1 MDSEEGASISIENPS
16 TSSQSRDSTSNVDS
30 VERPSVSKESSV
42 DCEDEQSISRED
54 NKIYNMENYQYD
66 FDANDTLTQERNEI
80 EKAIKNKQIT
90 PGRAKLQLWLYRSMR
105 IVMTDGRILIGIF
118 LCTDSD
124 ANVILGVCSEYTK
137 NGGDERMLG
146 LVMVPGMI
154 AVFLLS
160 REFFMKKILCSIQFH
175 KLMLL
180 HSISRATHCH
190 NAFGYSHV
198 KRAVKANCL
207 TSLCKIRYQ

>member
-1 MDSEEGASISIENPS
+1 MEQDATSVQVEKPS
-16 TSSQSRDSTSNVDS
+16 TSQSVGSESNVES
-30 VERPSVSKESSV
+30 TAARPSVSQESSV

-54 NKIYNMENYQYD
+54 NKIYMENYQYN

-80 EKAIKNKQIT
+80 EKAVKNKQIT

-146 LVMVPGMI
+146 LVMVPGKPQSHGKNE
-154 AVFLLS
+154 FLFENSKL
-160 REFFMKKILCSIQFH
+160 KKNPFSLFYRTTYCY
-175 KLMLL
+175 
-180 HSISRATHCH
+180 
-190 NAFGYSHV
+190 NAFGHTHM
-198 KRAVKANCL
+198 KFRMDRIKW
-207 TSLCKIRYQ
+207 ID

>member
-1 MDSEEGASISIENPS
+1 MNTEESALVSVENPS
-16 TSSQSRDSTSNVDS
+16 TSQTKATTINTNEELGRVSISQ
-30 VERPSVSKESSV
+30 ESSI

-54 NKIYNMENYQYD
+54 NKIYTENYNYD

-80 EKAIKNKQIT
+80 EKAVKNKQIT

-146 LVMVPGMI
+146 LVMVPGKTI
-154 AVFLLS
+154 Y
-160 REFFMKKILCSIQFH
+160 IHYLCHKWLKSLMSFH
-175 KLMLL
+175 LQ
-180 HSISRATHCH
+180 
-190 NAFGYSHV
+190 V
-198 KRAVKANCL
+198 D
-207 TSLCKIRYQ
+207 TS

>member
-1 MDSEEGASISIENPS
+1 MESEQGAAVASVENPS
-16 TSSQSRDSTSNVDS
+16 TSQSIEATSNADAIA
-30 VERPSVSKESSV
+30 RPSLSQESSV
-42 DCEDEQSISRED
+42 DCEDEKSISRED
-54 NKIYNMENYQYD
+54 NKIYNMDNYQYD

-137 NGGDERMLG
+137 SGGDERMLG
-146 LVMVPGMI
+146 LVMIPGRHIVTMH
-154 AVFLLS
+154 LDT
-160 REFFMKKILCSIQFH
+160 R
-175 KLMLL
+175 
-180 HSISRATHCH
+180 T
-190 NAFGYSHV
+190 
-198 KRAVKANCL
+198 
-207 TSLCKIRYQ
+207 

>member
-1 MDSEEGASISIENPS
+1 MDSEQSAVASVENPS
-16 TSSQSRDSTSNVDS
+16 TSQTVTSNTNPI
-30 VERPSVSKESSV
+30 EAARPSISQESSV

-54 NKIYNMENYQYD
+54 NKMYMENYNYD

-80 EKAIKNKQIT
+80 ERAVKNKQIT

-137 NGGDERMLG
+137 SGGDERMLG
-146 LVMVPGMI
+146 LVMVPGRHIVTMH
-154 AVFLLS
+154 LDT
-160 REFFMKKILCSIQFH
+160 R
-175 KLMLL
+175 
-180 HSISRATHCH
+180 T
-190 NAFGYSHV
+190 
-198 KRAVKANCL
+198 
-207 TSLCKIRYQ
+207 

>member
-1 MDSEEGASISIENPS
+1 MNTAQEAESIVATASTCEPLPS
-16 TSSQSRDSTSNVDS
+16 TINTETAAHPTVSQ
-30 VERPSVSKESSV
+30 ESSV

-54 NKIYNMENYQYD
+54 NKMYTENYQQYD
-66 FDANDTLTQERNEI
+66 YDANDTLTQERHEI
-80 EKAIKNKQIT
+80 EKAVQNQQIT

-146 LVMVPGMI
+146 LVMVPGT
-154 AVFLLS
+154 F
-160 REFFMKKILCSIQFH
+160 
-175 KLMLL
+175 
-180 HSISRATHCH
+180 RA
-190 NAFGYSHV
+190 
-198 KRAVKANCL
+198 
-207 TSLCKIRYQ
+207 

>member
-1 MDSEEGASISIENPS
+1 MDSEPG
-16 TSSQSRDSTSNVDS
+16 TTSNVEAS
-30 VERPSVSKESSV
+30 SFSQSIETINTETVTRPSVSQESSV

-54 NKIYNMENYQYD
+54 NKIYTESYQYD

-80 EKAIKNKQIT
+80 EKAVKNQQIT

-146 LVMVPGMI
+146 LVMVPGI
-154 AVFLLS
+154 V
-160 REFFMKKILCSIQFH
+160 CP
-175 KLMLL
+175 
-180 HSISRATHCH
+180 
-190 NAFGYSHV
+190 
-198 KRAVKANCL
+198 
-207 TSLCKIRYQ
+207 

>member
-1 MDSEEGASISIENPS
+1 MDTEQDATSIQVEKPS
-16 TSSQSRDSTSNVDS
+16 TSQSVESTSNVES
-30 VERPSVSKESSV
+30 TAARPSVSHESSV

-54 NKIYNMENYQYD
+54 NKIYMENYQYN

-80 EKAIKNKQIT
+80 EKAVKNKQIT

-146 LVMVPGMI
+146 LVMVPGKQ
-154 AVFLLS
+154 LNS
-160 REFFMKKILCSIQFH
+160 REKMNF
-175 KLMLL
+175 
-180 HSISRATHCH
+180 
-190 NAFGYSHV
+190 
-198 KRAVKANCL
+198 
-207 TSLCKIRYQ
+207 SLRRPN

>member
-1 MDSEEGASISIENPS
+1 MDTEPVAATSSAVEKPS
-16 TSSQSRDSTSNVDS
+16 TSQPVQCTDNTQPDAK
-30 VERPSVSKESSV
+30 PSVSNESSV

-54 NKIYNMENYQYD
+54 NKIYAENYQYD
-66 FDANDTLTQERNEI
+66 FDANDTLIQERHEI

-124 ANVILGVCSEYTK
+124 ANVILGVCSEFTK

-146 LVMVPGMI
+146 LVMVPGKYQK
-154 AVFLLS
+154 FKLC
-160 REFFMKKILCSIQFH
+160 FFI
-175 KLMLL
+175 
-180 HSISRATHCH
+180 
-190 NAFGYSHV
+190 
-198 KRAVKANCL
+198 
-207 TSLCKIRYQ
+207 

>member
-1 MDSEEGASISIENPS
+1 MDTEPVATSSAEEKPS
-16 TSSQSRDSTSNVDS
+16 TSQPVESTDTTEPVTK
-30 VERPSVSKESSV
+30 PSVSNESSV

-54 NKIYNMENYQYD
+54 NKIYAENYQYD
-66 FDANDTLTQERNEI
+66 FDANDTLIQERHEI

-124 ANVILGVCSEYTK
+124 ANVILGVCSEFTK

-146 LVMVPGMI
+146 LVMVPGKFEATI
-154 AVFLLS
+154 RVVLFCLHANSVLS
-160 REFFMKKILCSIQFH
+160 S
-175 KLMLL
+175 
-180 HSISRATHCH
+180 
-190 NAFGYSHV
+190 
-198 KRAVKANCL
+198 
-207 TSLCKIRYQ
+207 

>member
-1 MDSEEGASISIENPS
+1 METEQGTTSSCAEQPS
-16 TSSQSRDSTSNVDS
+16 TSQPVESTNNTTEPDTQPSLSN
-30 VERPSVSKESSV
+30 ESSV

-54 NKIYNMENYQYD
+54 NKIYGENYQYD
-66 FDANDTLTQERNEI
+66 FDANDTLIQERNEI

-124 ANVILGVCSEYTK
+124 ANVILGVCSEFTK

-146 LVMVPGMI
+146 LVMVPG
-154 AVFLLS
+154 
-160 REFFMKKILCSIQFH
+160 K
-175 KLMLL
+175 
-180 HSISRATHCH
+180 
-190 NAFGYSHV
+190 
-198 KRAVKANCL
+198 
-207 TSLCKIRYQ
+207 

>member
-1 MDSEEGASISIENPS
+1 MDSEQEATMDIVKPS
-16 TSSQSRDSTSNVDS
+16 TSQSSESTTTSA
-30 VERPSVSKESSV
+30 EAAARPSISQESSV

-54 NKIYNMENYQYD
+54 NKIYMENYQYD
-66 FDANDTLTQERNEI
+66 FDANDTLTQERYEI
-80 EKAIKNKQIT
+80 EKAVKNQQIT

-146 LVMVPGMI
+146 LVMVPG
-154 AVFLLS
+154 
-160 REFFMKKILCSIQFH
+160 
-175 KLMLL
+175 
-180 HSISRATHCH
+180 
-190 NAFGYSHV
+190 
-198 KRAVKANCL
+198 KRAK
-207 TSLCKIRYQ
+207 SI

>member
-1 MDSEEGASISIENPS
+1 MNSTEPKAIEESAQKPS
-16 TSSQSRDSTSNVDS
+16 TSSQPAESAIDAEPNT
-30 VERPSVSKESSV
+30 RPSVSQESSV
-42 DCEDEQSISRED
+42 DCEDEQSINRED
-54 NKIYNMENYQYD
+54 NKIYMENYQYG

-80 EKAIKNKQIT
+80 EKAIKNQQIT

-146 LVMVPGMI
+146 LVMVPGKQSSIHSFIQTILM
-154 AVFLLS
+154 VFIRFCFLQDDTLLRCIS
-160 REFFMKKILCSIQFH
+160 THEHKLQSVDAILIIIIKKIKKIFCFE
-175 KLMLL
+175 
-180 HSISRATHCH
+180 
-190 NAFGYSHV
+190 V
-198 KRAVKANCL
+198 K
-207 TSLCKIRYQ
+207 

>member
-1 MDSEEGASISIENPS
+1 MEQEAMSIEDRPS
-16 TSSQSRDSTSNVDS
+16 TSQTVECISNAEQTTGPCLSQ
-30 VERPSVSKESSV
+30 ESSV

-54 NKIYNMENYQYD
+54 NKIYMENYQYN

-80 EKAIKNKQIT
+80 EKAVKNKQIT

-137 NGGDERMLG
+137 SGGDERMLG
-146 LVMVPGMI
+146 LVMVPGTQ
-154 AVFLLS
+154 L
-160 REFFMKKILCSIQFH
+160 
-175 KLMLL
+175 
-180 HSISRATHCH
+180 
-190 NAFGYSHV
+190 
-198 KRAVKANCL
+198 NCL
-207 TSLCKIRYQ
+207 KMFILSKIYKIQKNNNFFLFQLFQDVTLLRCI

>member
-1 MDSEEGASISIENPS
+1 MDTEQAATSSNEEKPS
-16 TSSQSRDSTSNVDS
+16 TSQP
-30 VERPSVSKESSV
+30 VESITEPQDTQPSVSNESSV

-54 NKIYNMENYQYD
+54 NNIYAENYQCG
-66 FDANDTLTQERNEI
+66 FDANDTLIQERNEI

-124 ANVILGVCSEYTK
+124 ANVILGVCSEFTK

-146 LVMVPGMI
+146 LVMVPG
-154 AVFLLS
+154 
-160 REFFMKKILCSIQFH
+160 K
-175 KLMLL
+175 
-180 HSISRATHCH
+180 
-190 NAFGYSHV
+190 
-198 KRAVKANCL
+198 
-207 TSLCKIRYQ
+207 

>member
-1 MDSEEGASISIENPS
+1 MDSELGASLSVETPS
-16 TSSQSRDSTSNVDS
+16 TSQCHEITSSADPVARPTISQ
-30 VERPSVSKESSV
+30 ESSV

-54 NKIYNMENYQYD
+54 NKMYMENYQYD
-66 FDANDTLTQERNEI
+66 FDANDTLAQERNEI

-146 LVMVPGMI
+146 LVMVPG
-154 AVFLLS
+154 
-160 REFFMKKILCSIQFH
+160 K
-175 KLMLL
+175 
-180 HSISRATHCH
+180 
-190 NAFGYSHV
+190 
-198 KRAVKANCL
+198 
-207 TSLCKIRYQ
+207 